1 MAHFQLFQNYTKF
14 RCTYDFA
21 QNCKVLLVLK
31 ISKKLDRHN
40 HHINF
45 IIIIMIIIISS
56 STCYNRILY
65 LVRRIGIKFPETER
79 TLRSLSAAHIPG
91 TDLTLLGS
99 NRETAGV
106 QLIGNL
112 HTCVLRS

>member
-1 MAHFQLFQNYTKF
+1 
-14 RCTYDFA
+14 
-21 QNCKVLLVLK
+21 
-31 ISKKLDRHN
+31 
-40 HHINF
+40 
-45 IIIIMIIIISS
+45 MIIIISS

-99 NRETAGV
+99 NREASGGSTDWKFAY
-106 QLIGNL
+106 L
-112 HTCVLRS
+112 CVALLVATTVEGGKITEEER